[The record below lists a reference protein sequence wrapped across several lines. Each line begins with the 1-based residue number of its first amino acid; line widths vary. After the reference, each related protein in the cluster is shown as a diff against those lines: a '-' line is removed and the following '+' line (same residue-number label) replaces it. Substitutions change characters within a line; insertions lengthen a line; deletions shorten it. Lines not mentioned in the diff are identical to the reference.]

1 MFTDVQEVAIE
12 NVEKRSVPK
21 MFGGQKLWDDAFVEV
36 GDNMRDGMREIS
48 DAADNLNV
56 PVEISAVVDDKINID
71 EMEAG
76 SASIADSSNIQKSNL
91 SENDISLASLKTA
104 IIDAIKQGQA
114 EIKHDLNVT
123 LEIDKKKLA
132 EVLLTAVTSDK
143 RQFMSY
149 TQ

>member
-1 MFTDVQEVAIE
+1 
-12 NVEKRSVPK
+12 
-21 MFGGQKLWDDAFVEV
+21 
-36 GDNMRDGMREIS
+36 MREIS

-71 EMEAG
+71 KMETG

-91 SENDISLASLKTA
+91 SENDISLESLKTA